1 MLAMIGT
8 TLPVILIFALGIWC
22 RKTNFLSAETMKDM
36 KKFVINIAVPCV
48 LFETFVNMKIEIEQ
62 LTLLVLMLIL
72 LGLFMVVG
80 KLCDAIPILK
90 YKYNPYIC
98 SGFSFGLLGVGLF
111 SMIYGPEN
119 LGTFSIMGLA
129 QELFVWLFYYLMFRI
144 DTQNKK
150 FDLKILLNIIKS
162 PIIIAIALGIIFNVF
177 GIISMFSTNSI
188 MIGTLKAV
196 SYIADI
202 STPFMLISLGY
213 GLTFE
218 TKYIKSSIKLM
229 GIRAGVVF
237 LTGAIFKF
245 LIIDNIIETNALFN
259 ISYITFLLLP
269 PMFSL
274 PLLVSE
280 EGTEEDANI
289 VNCAV
294 GIYTIISILAIM
306 ALSIVAPSLS

>member
-22 RKTNFLSAETMKDM
+22 RKSNFLSPETMKDM
-36 KKFVINIAVPCV
+36 KKFVINVAVPCV
-48 LFETFVNMKIEIEQ
+48 LFETFVNMEIKMEQ
-62 LTLLVLMLIL
+62 LTLLILMLIL
-72 LGLFMVVG
+72 LALVMVGG
-80 KLCDAIPILK
+80 KLCDFIPTLK

-98 SGFSFGLLGVGLF
+98 SGFSFALLGIGLF

-119 LGTFSIMGLA
+119 LGIFSIMGLA
-129 QELFVWLFYYLMFRI
+129 QELFVWSFYYLIFRI

-150 FDLKILLNIIKS
+150 LDLKILLNIIKS
-162 PIIIAIALGIIFNVF
+162 PIIISIALGIIFNIF
-177 GIISMFSTNSI
+177 GIISMLGTNSI
-188 MIGTLKAV
+188 MVGTLKAV
-196 SYIADI
+196 SYIAAI

-229 GIRAGVVF
+229 GIRAGVLFFIGAVF
-237 LTGAIFKF
+237 KV
-245 LIIDNIIETNALFN
+245 LIIDNIIETNTLFN

-274 PLLVSE
+274 PLLVAE

-289 VNCAV
+289 VNCVV

-306 ALSIVAPSLS
+306 ALSVIAPSLN